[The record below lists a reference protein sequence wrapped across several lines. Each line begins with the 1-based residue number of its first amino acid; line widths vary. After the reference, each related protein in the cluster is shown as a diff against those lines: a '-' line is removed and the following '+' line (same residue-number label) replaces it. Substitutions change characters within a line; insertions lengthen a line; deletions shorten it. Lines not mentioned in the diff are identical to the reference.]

1 MMFKNGDDSYSGEM
15 EISIFNKSDFILNIF
30 TPIVGTLIYSLHA
43 NSEKLLILNFQEKFY
58 RLVENNK
65 ENRKKWLGM
74 DMSIKELKVIL

>member
-43 NSEKLLILNFQEKFY
+43 NSEKLLILNFQEKTLIF
-58 RLVENNK
+58 LTLLDV
-65 ENRKKWLGM
+65 LTFSM
-74 DMSIKELKVIL
+74 L